1 MKKVV
6 KLWKNGIT
14 GLFTEGIVSFYTY
27 FSIIFA
33 ECAYLWSHFSS
44 SVAMPF
50 TIILFAYVINVIVWG
65 PMKGLWEGTKKE
77 LIFSI
82 LYVIIFIALFII
94 GCIYNTAISIVL
106 TIIPLIIT
114 FICIQLKDGCSIF
127 NCTKNELKIFIEN
140 LLQVLV
146 IGCPYIVFVI
156 FIAMLPAFPIILKVL
171 IPIIYLLCIPLIVV
185 LEDEAACDIFEIAY
199 DIDYNLG

>member
-14 GLFTEGIVSFYTY
+14 GLFTEGSISFYTY

-50 TIILFAYVINVIVWG
+50 TIILLAYVINVIVWG
-65 PMKGLWEGTKKE
+65 PLKGLWEGTKKE

-94 GCIYNTAISIVL
+94 GC
-106 TIIPLIIT
+106 P
-114 FICIQLKDGCSIF
+114 C
-127 NCTKNELKIFIEN
+127 
-140 LLQVLV
+140 
-146 IGCPYIVFVI
+146 IVFVI

-185 LEDEAACDIFEIAY
+185 LEDEVACDIFEIAY